1 MVSSLF
7 QNLHFP
13 SILGKYYNFNNIVTD
28 SKAVCF
34 PSFTQAYEGKR
45 RNQGRSISS
54 LFHLSRKSCKPCE
67 GAVYFKV
74 CKVDECGKFL
84 EHDDFID
91 LNLKESKEYKSNN
104 TDDGTVIEPVSKEI
118 VS

>member
-28 SKAVCF
+28 SKAVGF
-34 PSFTQAYEGKR
+34 PSFTEAYEGKR
-45 RNQGRSISS
+45 RNQGGSISS

-74 CKVDECGKFL
+74 CKVDECGKVL
-84 EHDDFID
+84 
-91 LNLKESKEYKSNN
+91 
-104 TDDGTVIEPVSKEI
+104 
-118 VS
+118 